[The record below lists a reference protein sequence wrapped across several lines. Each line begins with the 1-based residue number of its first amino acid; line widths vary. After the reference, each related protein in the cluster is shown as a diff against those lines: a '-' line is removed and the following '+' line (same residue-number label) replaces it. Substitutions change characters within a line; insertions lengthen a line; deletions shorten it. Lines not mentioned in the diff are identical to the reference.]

1 MSLTISSLPYGDR
14 RPNLFIDT
22 MVKSAAVLNRFR
34 LIDGVKAKVN
44 VPIFDASLSF
54 GNDLCVFDSAS
65 SASVGEKEMTVET
78 YKWSFLNCKDA
89 LESSYRGLLLKK
101 GQHNPETMDAEFKDW
116 VFDYFAKLSAQQ
128 ALNLAGTEL
137 TTELAADGDVNLV
150 DKWDAVES
158 AATVITEENIL
169 DLMQESYQAMTDVMM
184 AAVYGDADRD
194 FKPAI
199 FLGTAAMQAYQ
210 IAIAGLHTTTP
221 QGVVS
226 GAIPSYYGMEVI
238 HFSSLPANE
247 ILVSA
252 PQNIVMLTD
261 DYNDVKAIDMKYE
274 AELSSDKI
282 WGQFK
287 LGFSYLKGEEIVY
300 LTSVN
305 PAP

>member
-1 MSLTISSLPYGDR
+1 MSISIASLPYGDR
-14 RPNLFIDT
+14 RPDLFIDA

-44 VPIFDASLSF
+44 VPIFDASLTF
-54 GNDLCVFDSAS
+54 GNDLCVFDPQST
-65 SASVGEKEMTVET
+65 ASVGEKEMTVET

-116 VFDYFAKLSAQQ
+116 VFDYFAKLSAQK
-128 ALNLAGTEL
+128 ALELAGTEL
-137 TTELAADGDVNLV
+137 TTELAADA
-150 DKWDAVES
+150 AVLDYDTN
-158 AATVITEENIL
+158 AAITSSNIL
-169 DLMQESYQAMTDVMM
+169 DLLEGAYGTMSDVML

-210 IAIAGLHTTTP
+210 IAIAGLYTTTP
-221 QGVVS
+221 QGVVE
-226 GAIPSYYGMEVI
+226 GNVPNFYGMEVI
-238 HFSSLPANE
+238 HMASMPANE
-247 ILVSA
+247 FMISA

-261 DYNDVKAIDMKYE
+261 DYNDVRAIDMKYE

-300 LTSVN
+300 AKN
-305 PAP
+305 FA